1 MNERDIRVV
10 FPLIIALIGTL
21 LVVYLRSLTAA
32 LYLIATVILS
42 YLSALGLGWLVLHH
56 ILGMEAIQGTIL
68 LYAFVFLVA
77 LGEDYNIFV
86 ISSIRDK
93 SRRLPL
99 RDAVKEGVGET
110 GAVISSAGLI
120 LAGTFAVLTTMPIQM
135 LMQIGVIVAL
145 GVLLDTFLVRPFLVP
160 AITLM
165 LGRRAFRPAPA
176 ASRPTDE
183 TRHAPSA

>member
-1 MNERDIRVV
+1 MPCPRRVRWR
-10 FPLIIALIGTL
+10 PG
-21 LVVYLRSLTAA
+21 SA

-68 LYAFVFLVA
+68 LHAFVFLVA

-86 ISSIRDK
+86 ISSIWNKR
-93 SRRLPL
+93 RRLSL
-99 RDAVKEGVGET
+99 RDAVKEGAGET
-110 GAVISSAGLI
+110 GSVITSAGLI
-120 LAGTFAVLTTMPIQM
+120 PAGTFAVLTTMPIQM

-160 AITLM
+160 AITVLFGQTGV
-165 LGRRAFRPAPA
+165 LARAPAPFT
-176 ASRPTDE
+176 SDG
-183 TRHAPSA
+183 